1 MTIKNKKKKKPIKSK
16 NSIKKYKD
24 KIKNLEDKLFEV
36 NEKSLRLLAEFE
48 NFKKWILFSRNKRI
62 GDYLSFS

>member
-1 MTIKNKKKKKPIKSK
+1 MTIKNKKNKKPIKSK

-36 NEKSLRLLAEFE
+36 NEKSLRLLA
-48 NFKKWILFSRNKRI
+48 
-62 GDYLSFS
+62 